1 MKRIL
6 GFAIMLFAMAFS
18 HVALAQNAVSILDK
32 AASVYRN
39 AGGVKAQFMVS
50 SEGNSSTGLIMLSG
64 QKFFCN
70 MGGGLM
76 TWFDG
81 KTMWSYV
88 VSNEEVNVTT
98 PTGAELSRINPYAFL
113 SMYKKNYKASM
124 GKSTGLYYEV
134 VLNATDSGSS
144 LRKVVIRI
152 SKSSYHPLYIKLVSR
167 KVVNEITVTGYTD
180 KQKYADSTFRF
191 DSKKY
196 PKAEVIDLR

>member
-1 MKRIL
+1 MKRFI
-6 GFAIMLFAMAFS
+6 GFTLMLFMAVFS

-39 AGGVKAQFMVS
+39 AGGVKAQFMVKS
-50 SEGNSSTGLIMLSG
+50 DGNSATGLIMLSG

-70 MGGGLM
+70 MGGGIM

-88 VSNEEVNVTT
+88 VKNEEVNVTT

-113 SMYKKNYKASM
+113 SMYKKDYKASM
-124 GKSTGLYYEV
+124 GKSTKLYYEI
-134 VLNATDSGSS
+134 VLNAVSSSAS

-152 SKSSYHPLYIKLVSR
+152 SKASYHPLYIKLVSR

-180 KQKYADSTFRF
+180 KQKYSDSTFRF
-191 DSKKY
+191 NSKKY
-196 PKAEVIDLR
+196 PKAEIIDLR